1 MFFRTVALSKMMDDE
16 GTVLGIEH
24 IPDLYKKGI
33 ENVSKSNK
41 KLLEDGKIILKEGD
55 GREGVTDY
63 APYNC
68 IHVGAASEKVPKAL
82 VDQLKPGGRLM
93 IPVGKYN
100 QFIYLI
106 DKDAEGKITK
116 EAVLTVRFVPLTDKE
131 MQLARSETNI
141 YGFYEL

>member
-1 MFFRTVALSKMMDDE
+1 MMEDK
-16 GTVLGIEH
+16 GTVVGIEH
-24 IPDLYKKGI
+24 IPELYKKGV
-33 ENVSKSNK
+33 ENVSKSHKN
-41 KLLEDGKIILKEGD
+41 LVDEGKIILKEGD
-55 GREGVTDY
+55 GREGVIDY

-93 IPVGKYN
+93 IPVGKYY

-106 DKDAEGKITK
+106 DKDEEGKITK
-116 EAVLTVRFVPLTDKE
+116 EPVLTVRFVPLTDKE
-131 MQLARSETNI
+131 MQLARAETNI